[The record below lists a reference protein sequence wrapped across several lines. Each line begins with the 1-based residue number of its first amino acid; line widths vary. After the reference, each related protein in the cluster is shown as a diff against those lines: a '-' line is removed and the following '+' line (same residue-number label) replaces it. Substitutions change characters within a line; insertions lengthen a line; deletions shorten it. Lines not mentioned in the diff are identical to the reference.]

1 MVRMGG
7 ASLQM
12 DDVGKQEDAREKG
25 KKGERN
31 ASAEYK
37 VFGMLKTAR
46 EGGRDRCLGSGAAK
60 NKQYEVERWTWYRG
74 YSCAARKSKR
84 SGVQEN

>member
-46 EGGRDRCLGSGAAK
+46 EGGRDRCLGM
-60 NKQYEVERWTWYRG
+60 
-74 YSCAARKSKR
+74 
-84 SGVQEN
+84 VQLRINNMKWRD